1 MGNGTGQSCGIKSRV
16 PFFFAGEEQTKGRR
30 NMPTKTEIFQTRHGA
45 AKVAFHTS
53 PPAVVIAFGDGS
65 NITIND
71 HAAAVRLNTAP
82 DRLPFTPYPSSAAK
96 LVEDMRD
103 YIALEM
109 DFPEEV
115 QELKNRIWE
124 FFGVKET
131 ADNARKTSPID
142 WTQEGFK
149 KRIARRGE
157 RDNKS
162 R

>member
-1 MGNGTGQSCGIKSRV
+1 MQYKKRV
-16 PFFFAGEEQTKGRR
+16 PFFFAGEEQTKGRHD
-30 NMPTKTEIFQTRHGA
+30 MPTKTEIFQTRHGA

-71 HAAAVRLNTAP
+71 HAAAVKLNIAP

>member
-1 MGNGTGQSCGIKSRV
+1 
-16 PFFFAGEEQTKGRR
+16 
-30 NMPTKTEIFQTRHGA
+30 MPTKTEIFQTRHGA

-71 HAAAVRLNTAP
+71 HAAAVKLNIAP
-82 DRLPFTPYPSSAAK
+82 ERLPFTPYPSSAAK

-115 QELKNRIWE
+115 QELKNRIWD

-162 R
+162 C